1 MNESVIDF
9 FRRRESAER
18 NAAELATC
26 DAARRAHEEM
36 ATAYS
41 ERLRSEG
48 LDRAGQLVGDNLI
61 EVGTRRKASA

>member
-26 DAARRAHEEM
+26 DAARRAHEKM
-36 ATAYS
+36 AMAYS

-48 LDRAGQLVGDNLI
+48 LDRAGQLVGDDLI
-61 EVGTRRKASA
+61 KVGTRRKAGA